1 MFEESK
7 KLHHFRSNFRQQL
20 TEINDLKQKLLLSK
34 DKFNTL
40 EKENIRL
47 EKINR
52 QLNETIDGLSRQLL
66 FLQQE
71 REHEK
76 EQSYLRQEKEK
87 EQSSLQQV
95 LAEIEVSLPSP
106 EIEVL
111 QTPKVTE
118 VPQVENTFTEVSLL
132 QTETQSE
139 TQSESL
145 AESHLEAP
153 VVPTV
158 STSSGWFSWW
168 ST

>member
-71 REHEK
+71 REQEK

-139 TQSESL
+139 TQSETQ
-145 AESHLEAP
+145 AESHLETP

>member
-71 REHEK
+71 QEKEK

-139 TQSESL
+139 TQSETQ
-145 AESHLEAP
+145 AESHLEAT